1 MSFRGAPATRNLLFS
16 AKLQIPRHARD
27 DNSDEVARRFPMNYA
42 QIESPVGPLLLAADD
57 AGLRQILF
65 VKGRTPARPDPS
77 WIENSAPFKAT
88 VSQLRSYF
96 AGELEEF
103 DLPLAPEGTAFQLKV
118 WKRLCDIPYG
128 ETISYGELARRLEN
142 PNASRA
148 VGLANGSNPIPI
160 VIPCH
165 RVIGSNGKLTG
176 YGGGLPIKEKLLAL
190 ERGQLR
196 LL

>member
-1 MSFRGAPATRNLLFS
+1 VPTHF
-16 AKLQIPRHARD
+16 
-27 DNSDEVARRFPMNYA
+27 A
-42 QIESPVGPLLLAADD
+42 QIESPVGPLLLTADPS
-57 AGLRQILF
+57 GLRTIEF
-65 VKGRTPARPDPS
+65 VNGRRPVSPDPAWQEDEES
-77 WIENSAPFKAT
+77 LKEPIR
-88 VSQLRSYF
+88 QLRAYF
-96 AGELEEF
+96 AGELESF
-103 DLPLAPEGTAFQLKV
+103 DLPLAPTGTRFQLDV

-128 ETISYGELARRLEN
+128 ETISYGELARRIGN

-190 ERGQLR
+190 ERRQLR